1 MQKRQN
7 KHPDPTPWLFLAP
20 SLCGVT
26 LFVLAPF
33 VETVRRSVT
42 DTMGRHFVGLANY
55 TAVLGNDAFRLA
67 VKNTARFIGVCV
79 PLLLA
84 LSLAL
89 ALALRAKSLKNT
101 SWAEVCRTTFLLPMA
116 LPVASL
122 ALLWKV
128 LFAQNGLV
136 NGTFGTH
143 CDFMGT
149 DAAFWVLI
157 GTYLWKNIGYD
168 SILWSSGLD
177 SISTDLYEA
186 AAVDGASGW
195 RLDTPEY
202 FTAYWNTCLQ
212 TFPQLAGQLVVGAPA
227 AWALSRL
234 KFRGRGAV
242 RGLYLIL
249 MLLPFQVTMVPA
261 YLTINHLGLMDTVWA
276 VILPGAFS
284 TFPVFVMQRGFDAVP
299 LPLLEA
305 AIDGATPWQQFAR
318 IGLPVGLPG
327 ILAALTMSFLDAWN
341 ALEQPMTFLKTQ
353 SLWSLSLYL
362 TDTTRDLA
370 LTMAASLFA
379 LLPAVLIFAFGQ
391 KYLEQG
397 ILAGA
402 VKG

>member
-1 MQKRQN
+1 MGTLTGSEELAATIGPALSGSGQAAWTLL
-7 KHPDPTPWLFLAP
+7 PSYPTLEP
-20 SLCGVT
+20 
-26 LFVLAPF
+26 
-33 VETVRRSVT
+33 
-42 DTMGRHFVGLANY
+42 
-55 TAVLGNDAFRLA
+55 A
-67 VKNTARFIGVCV
+67 VK
-79 PLLLA
+79 LL
-84 LSLAL
+84 
-89 ALALRAKSLKNT
+89 
-101 SWAEVCRTTFLLPMA
+101 
-116 LPVASL
+116 
-122 ALLWKV
+122 
-128 LFAQNGLV
+128 
-136 NGTFGTH
+136 
-143 CDFMGT
+143 
-149 DAAFWVLI
+149 
-157 GTYLWKNIGYD
+157 
-168 SILWSSGLD
+168 
-177 SISTDLYEA
+177 
-186 AAVDGASGW
+186 
-195 RLDTPEY
+195 LDTPEY
-202 FTAYWNTCLQ
+202 FTTYWNTCLQ

-276 VILPGAFS
+276 VILP
-284 TFPVFVMQRGFDAVP
+284 
-299 LPLLEA
+299 
-305 AIDGATPWQQFAR
+305 
-318 IGLPVGLPG
+318 GLPVGLPG

>member
-67 VKNTARFIGVCV
+67 VENTVRFIGVCV

-89 ALALRAKSLKNT
+89 ALALRAKGLKNT

-149 DAAFWVLI
+149 DAAFWVLV

-177 SISTDLYEA
+177 SVSTDLYEA

-195 RLDTPEY
+195 RQ
-202 FTAYWNTCLQ
+202 FTAITLPN
-212 TFPQLAGQLVVGAPA
+212 
-227 AWALSRL
+227 
-234 KFRGRGAV
+234 
-242 RGLYLIL
+242 
-249 MLLPFQVTMVPA
+249 LLPTLAVTLVLSLLNTFKVFREA
-261 YLTINHLGLMDTVWA
+261 YLV
-276 VILPGAFS
+276 
-284 TFPVFVMQRGFDAVP
+284 
-299 LPLLEA
+299 
-305 AIDGATPWQQFAR
+305 
-318 IGLPVGLPG
+318 
-327 ILAALTMSFLDAWN
+327 
-341 ALEQPMTFLKTQ
+341 
-353 SLWSLSLYL
+353 
-362 TDTTRDLA
+362 
-370 LTMAASLFA
+370 
-379 LLPAVLIFAFGQ
+379 
-391 KYLEQG
+391 
-397 ILAGA
+397 AGA
-402 VKG
+402 YPEKASIYCSICSTTGSWHWICQG

>member
-1 MQKRQN
+1 MLPR
-7 KHPDPTPWLFLAP
+7 A
-20 SLCGVT
+20 SLCRKKLYAEKTKQTPGPYALAVSGPQPVRCH

-67 VKNTARFIGVCV
+67 VENTVRFIGVCV

-89 ALALRAKSLKNT
+89 ALALRAKGLKNT

-195 RLDTPEY
+195 RQ
-202 FTAYWNTCLQ
+202 FTAITLPNLLPTLAVTLVLSLLNTFKVFREAYLVAGAYPEKSIYLLQ
-212 TFPQLAGQLVVGAPA
+212 HLFNNWFLALDLPRLSAAAILMAGA
-227 AWALSRL
+227 L
-234 KFRGRGAV
+234 GAV
-242 RGLYLIL
+242 I
-249 MLLPFQVTMVPA
+249 
-261 YLTINHLGLMDTVWA
+261 A
-276 VILPGAFS
+276 VCIKRL
-284 TFPVFVMQRGFDAVP
+284 
-299 LPLLEA
+299 
-305 AIDGATPWQQFAR
+305 
-318 IGLPVGLPG
+318 
-327 ILAALTMSFLDAWN
+327 
-341 ALEQPMTFLKTQ
+341 
-353 SLWSLSLYL
+353 
-362 TDTTRDLA
+362 
-370 LTMAASLFA
+370 
-379 LLPAVLIFAFGQ
+379 
-391 KYLEQG
+391 
-397 ILAGA
+397 
-402 VKG
+402 

>member
-67 VKNTARFIGVCV
+67 VENTVRFIGVCV

-89 ALALRAKSLKNT
+89 ALALRAKGLKNT

-149 DAAFWVLI
+149 DAAFWVLV
-157 GTYLWKNIGYD
+157 GTYLWKT
-168 SILWSSGLD
+168 SAM
-177 SISTDLYEA
+177 T
-186 AAVDGASGW
+186 ASFGPAGW
-195 RLDTPEY
+195 
-202 FTAYWNTCLQ
+202 TASPQTC
-212 TFPQLAGQLVVGAPA
+212 TRP
-227 AWALSRL
+227 
-234 KFRGRGAV
+234 
-242 RGLYLIL
+242 
-249 MLLPFQVTMVPA
+249 LPWMVPVGGGS
-261 YLTINHLGLMDTVWA
+261 L
-276 VILPGAFS
+276 
-284 TFPVFVMQRGFDAVP
+284 QP
-299 LPLLEA
+299 LPCP
-305 AIDGATPWQQFAR
+305 TCCPHWPSR
-318 IGLPVGLPG
+318 
-327 ILAALTMSFLDAWN
+327 WC
-341 ALEQPMTFLKTQ
+341 
-353 SLWSLSLYL
+353 
-362 TDTTRDLA
+362 
-370 LTMAASLFA
+370 
-379 LLPAVLIFAFGQ
+379 
-391 KYLEQG
+391 
-397 ILAGA
+397 
-402 VKG
+402 

>member
-67 VKNTARFIGVCV
+67 VENTVRFIGVCV

-89 ALALRAKSLKNT
+89 ALALRAKGLKNT

-149 DAAFWVLI
+149 DAAFWVLV

-195 RLDTPEY
+195 RQ
-202 FTAYWNTCLQ
+202 FTAITLPN
-212 TFPQLAGQLVVGAPA
+212 
-227 AWALSRL
+227 
-234 KFRGRGAV
+234 
-242 RGLYLIL
+242 
-249 MLLPFQVTMVPA
+249 LLPTLAVTLVLSLLNTFKVFREA
-261 YLTINHLGLMDTVWA
+261 YLVAGAYPEKSIYLLQHLFNNWFLALDRLGGAGSDHR
-276 VILPGAFS
+276 PGAFR
-284 TFPVFVMQRGFDAVP
+284 QRAGCVDPAAQLPYAGTCCQAAAGHTGILYHLLEHLPADISAVGWSIGRGCSRRMGT
-299 LPLLEA
+299 LPLE
-305 AIDGATPWQQFAR
+305 ISRAR
-318 IGLPVGLPG
+318 G
-327 ILAALTMSFLDAWN
+327 
-341 ALEQPMTFLKTQ
+341 
-353 SLWSLSLYL
+353 
-362 TDTTRDLA
+362 R
-370 LTMAASLFA
+370 
-379 LLPAVLIFAFGQ
+379 
-391 KYLEQG
+391 
-397 ILAGA
+397 AGA
-402 VKG
+402 VPYFNVAAVPGHYGACLSDDKPPGTDGYCLGGHSAGGIQHISRICDAARV

>member
-67 VKNTARFIGVCV
+67 VENTVRFIGVCV
-79 PLLLA
+79 PLLL
-84 LSLAL
+84 
-89 ALALRAKSLKNT
+89 
-101 SWAEVCRTTFLLPMA
+101 
-116 LPVASL
+116 
-122 ALLWKV
+122 
-128 LFAQNGLV
+128 
-136 NGTFGTH
+136 
-143 CDFMGT
+143 
-149 DAAFWVLI
+149 
-157 GTYLWKNIGYD
+157 
-168 SILWSSGLD
+168 
-177 SISTDLYEA
+177 EA
-186 AAVDGASGW
+186 
-195 RLDTPEY
+195 
-202 FTAYWNTCLQ
+202 
-212 TFPQLAGQLVVGAPA
+212 
-227 AWALSRL
+227 
-234 KFRGRGAV
+234 
-242 RGLYLIL
+242 
-249 MLLPFQVTMVPA
+249 
-261 YLTINHLGLMDTVWA
+261 
-276 VILPGAFS
+276 
-284 TFPVFVMQRGFDAVP
+284 
-299 LPLLEA
+299 A

>member
-7 KHPDPTPWLFLAP
+7 KHPDPTPWLFLGP

-67 VKNTARFIGVCV
+67 VENTVRFIGVCV

-89 ALALRAKSLKNT
+89 ALALRAKGLKNT

-195 RLDTPEY
+195 RQ
-202 FTAYWNTCLQ
+202 FTAITLPN
-212 TFPQLAGQLVVGAPA
+212 
-227 AWALSRL
+227 
-234 KFRGRGAV
+234 
-242 RGLYLIL
+242 
-249 MLLPFQVTMVPA
+249 LLPTLAVTLVLSLLNTFKVFREA
-261 YLTINHLGLMDTVWA
+261 YSG
-276 VILPGAFS
+276 G
-284 TFPVFVMQRGFDAVP
+284 R
-299 LPLLEA
+299 
-305 AIDGATPWQQFAR
+305 
-318 IGLPVGLPG
+318 GLPG
-327 ILAALTMSFLDAWN
+327 KKHLFIAAFVQQLVPGTGSAKLSAAAILM
-341 ALEQPMTFLKTQ
+341 
-353 SLWSLSLYL
+353 
-362 TDTTRDLA
+362 
-370 LTMAASLFA
+370 
-379 LLPAVLIFAFGQ
+379 
-391 KYLEQG
+391 
-397 ILAGA
+397 AGA
-402 VKG
+402 LGAVIAVCIKRL

>member
-1 MQKRQN
+1 MHKTAL
-7 KHPDPTPWLFLAP
+7 KKILLFP
-20 SLCGVT
+20 
-26 LFVLAPF
+26 FVLLVWFPLWF
-33 VETVRRSVT
+33 LL
-42 DTMGRHFVGLANY
+42 MGTLTGSEELAATIGPALSGSGQAAWTLLPSY
-55 TAVLGNDAFRLA
+55 PTLEPA
-67 VKNTARFIGVCV
+67 VK
-79 PLLLA
+79 LL
-84 LSLAL
+84 
-89 ALALRAKSLKNT
+89 
-101 SWAEVCRTTFLLPMA
+101 
-116 LPVASL
+116 
-122 ALLWKV
+122 
-128 LFAQNGLV
+128 
-136 NGTFGTH
+136 
-143 CDFMGT
+143 
-149 DAAFWVLI
+149 
-157 GTYLWKNIGYD
+157 
-168 SILWSSGLD
+168 
-177 SISTDLYEA
+177 
-186 AAVDGASGW
+186 
-195 RLDTPEY
+195 LDTPEY
-202 FTAYWNTCLQ
+202 FTTYWNTCLQ

-242 RGLYLIL
+242 R
-249 MLLPFQVTMVPA
+249 
-261 YLTINHLGLMDTVWA
+261 A

-299 LPLLEA
+299 LPLLEAA